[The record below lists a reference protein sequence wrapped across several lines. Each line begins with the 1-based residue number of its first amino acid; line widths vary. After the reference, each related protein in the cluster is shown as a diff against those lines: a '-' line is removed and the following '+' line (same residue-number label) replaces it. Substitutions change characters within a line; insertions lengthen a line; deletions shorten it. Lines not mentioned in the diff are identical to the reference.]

1 MPGGGAGIDAAPDD
15 LVSGPLRLFPNP
27 TFRSVGIPLG
37 LDHPEQARL
46 GVYDLQGREVV
57 RIFSGSLIPGQRDFI
72 WDGSDA
78 AGRLVAAGVYRVRY
92 EGTRSG
98 VRVGRVV
105 VLR

>member
-1 MPGGGAGIDAAPDD
+1 
-15 LVSGPLRLFPNP
+15 VSGLLRLFPNP

-46 GVYDLQGREVV
+46 GVYDLQGRELV

-78 AGRLVAAGVYRVRY
+78 AARPVAAGVYRVRY